1 MKLGAGHTILTG
13 GKFRAMLLMS
23 GALLSVG
30 SASAFA
36 QSAPDAVEAT
46 ADVQGPSA
54 DEAAPDDAGRDVVV
68 VSALKRDTDLQDT
81 PIAISVIDPQ
91 LIKDN
96 HVQSL
101 FNLSDGIIPSL
112 RVATFEARQS
122 ALTIGM
128 RGIVPFDQNQTARD
142 SGVGTYIDGVYM
154 GRSQGLNAALFDVE
168 RIEVLRGPQGT
179 LFGRNTEGGALSIV
193 TKAPTGAFG
202 GRAVAGVGT
211 YGAYNAEIHQDFE
224 EFAGLSLKFD
234 GVIQHQDPTTKNPFA
249 GQAGWNQYHRAG
261 GRIQGLWK
269 PVDGF
274 SADLSIDYARDE
286 NTPFYSQLLSYNV
299 NGKTVR
305 PIGTFTGPATPGS
318 AAASGAPAGTINAL
332 SPLIEVSKD
341 RQSVGL
347 GTVQQPSVDKTGG
360 ATLTMKWD
368 VTPDLELRSITAA
381 RAVATNQWDNSGIES
396 RNVFAPG
403 ALFGRYSL
411 SDLYQNQYS
420 QEFQAVGNVGEDI
433 DYVAGLYYFTEH
445 AKESAAT
452 PFTNVWN
459 ADGTGYT
466 IRSSN
471 GTFGTGAITSTNQGW
486 EYGTRLITRRTRAD
500 SDSVAAYGQVTWSP
514 IEPLHLTAGGRYTKD
529 TRDGLMDRA
538 NNKDVSFALDYDD
551 SRFDPLLTAAYDISP
566 DMNVYAKYSTGFR
579 AGGANARSAAFTEF
593 KPEEVKSYEAGLK
606 STFFDRQ
613 VILNLAAYHMDRT
626 DTQIDFDSVSVV
638 APNAG
643 AHFEETSNAPGKS
656 KIDGI
661 EADLTWYVSDELSFG
676 ASYAY
681 TKVDIPDAPFP
692 FATGPTDFIQ
702 QGQPFPVNVVYTPE
716 NAASTFVNYEVA
728 VGNMTF
734 RAHLD
739 ASYADAQYS
748 FQTEFADVSS
758 AGATAASNQ
767 VVEAKGDA
775 SFIVNGSIALAD
787 INMSSNG
794 GPTATISLW
803 ARNLLDETYVY
814 RISAANRGTIG
825 DYGNLNPPR
834 TIGIEAT
841 VKY

>member
-1 MKLGAGHTILTG
+1 MKTVTQLRTA
-13 GKFRAMLLMS
+13 LLMS
-23 GALLSVG
+23 GALLG
-30 SASAFA
+30 MASAPAFA
-36 QSAPDAVEAT
+36 QSAPDIS
-46 ADVQGPSA
+46 ADQGPSA
-54 DEAAPDDAGRDVVV
+54 EDTVAAPDGDQGRDVVI

-81 PIAISVIDPQ
+81 PIAIAVIDPE

-112 RVATFEARQS
+112 RIATFEARQS

-193 TKAPTGAFG
+193 TKAPTGVFE
-202 GRAVAGVGT
+202 GRAVA
-211 YGAYNAEIHQDFE
+211 YGSYNAEIHQNFE

-234 GVIQHQDPTTKNPFA
+234 GVIQHQDPTTKNPMA
-249 GQAGWNQYHRAG
+249 GQAGWNQYHRVG

-269 PVDGF
+269 PVDTF
-274 SADLSIDYARDE
+274 SADLSIDYAKDE
-286 NTPFYSQLLSYNV
+286 NTPFYSQLLNYNV

-305 PIGTFTGPATPGS
+305 PIGTFAGPATPGS
-318 AAASGAPAGTINAL
+318 AAASGAPAGFINAL
-332 SPLIEVSKD
+332 SPLIHVGTD

-360 ATLTMKWD
+360 AALTMKWD
-368 VTPDLELRSITAA
+368 VTPDLQLRSITAA
-381 RAVATNQWDNSGIES
+381 HAVATNQWDNSGIES

-411 SDLYQNQYS
+411 SDLYQYQYS
-420 QEFQAVGNVGEDI
+420 QEFQAVGTLGDNI

-459 ADGTGYT
+459 SDGTGYT

-471 GTFGTGAITSTNQGW
+471 GTFGTGAITSANQGW

-500 SDSVAAYGQVTWSP
+500 SDSLAAYGQVTWSP

-529 TRDGLMDRA
+529 TREGLMDRA
-538 NNKDVSFALDYDD
+538 NNQNVNFALDYDD
-551 SRFDPLLTAAYDISP
+551 SRFDPLVIAAYDLSS

-593 KPEEVKSYEAGLK
+593 KPEEVKAYEAGLK
-606 STFFDRQ
+606 SSFFDRQ
-613 VILNLAAYHMDRT
+613 LIVNLAAYHMDRT

-643 AHFEETSNAPGKS
+643 THFEETANAPGKS

-661 EADLTWYVSDELSFG
+661 EADATWYVTDELSFG

-681 TKVDIPDAPFP
+681 TKVDIPAAPFP
-692 FATGPTDFIQ
+692 FATGPSDFIQ

-716 NAASTFVNYEVA
+716 NAASAFMNYEVP
-728 VGNMTF
+728 VGAMTF

-748 FQTEFADVSS
+748 FQTEFADISS
-758 AGATAASNQ
+758 AGATAANNR
-767 VVEAKGDA
+767 VVAVKGDS

-834 TIGIEAT
+834 TIGVEAT

>member
-1 MKLGAGHTILTG
+1 MKLRTGNQILPAA
-13 GKFRAMLLMS
+13 KLRAMLLMS
-23 GALLSVG
+23 GALLGVA
-30 SASAFA
+30 SAPAFA
-36 QSAPDAVEAT
+36 QSAPEAVET
-46 ADVQGPSA
+46 PADQQGPSA
-54 DEAAPDDAGRDVVV
+54 DEAAPDDDAGRDVVV
-68 VSALKRDTDLQDT
+68 VSALKRETDLQDT
-81 PIAISVIDPQ
+81 PIAISVLDPQ
-91 LIKDN
+91 LITDN

-101 FNLSDGIIPSL
+101 YNLSDGIIPSL
-112 RVATFEARQS
+112 RIATFEARQS

-193 TKAPTGAFG
+193 TKAPTGVFG
-202 GRAVAGVGT
+202 GRVVAGLGN

-234 GVIQHQDPTTKNPFA
+234 GVIQHQDPTTKNPMA
-249 GQAGWNQYHRAG
+249 GQAGWNQYHRVG
-261 GRIQGLWK
+261 GRIQGLWQ
-269 PVDGF
+269 PIDTF
-274 SADLSIDYARDE
+274 SADLSIDYAKDE
-286 NTPFYSQLLSYNV
+286 NTPFYSQLLNYNV

-305 PIGTFTGPATPGS
+305 PIGSIPAVVG
-318 AAASGAPAGTINAL
+318 AAAGSPPAGTINAL
-332 SPLIEVSKD
+332 SPLIHVGTD
-341 RQSVGL
+341 RQTVGL

-360 ATLTMKWD
+360 AALNMKWD
-368 VTPDLELRSITAA
+368 VTPDLQLRSITAA
-381 RAVATNQWDNSGIES
+381 HAVATNQWDNSGIES

-411 SDLYQNQYS
+411 SDLYQYQYS
-420 QEFQAVGNVGEDI
+420 QEFQAVGNIGANI

-471 GTFGTGAITSTNQGW
+471 GTFGTGAITSTTQGW

-500 SDSVAAYGQVTWSP
+500 SDSFAAYGQATWSP
-514 IEPLHLTAGGRYTKD
+514 IEPLHITAGGRWTKD
-529 TRDGLMDRA
+529 TREGVMDRS
-538 NNKDVSFALDYDD
+538 NNRDVLFNLDYED
-551 SRFDPLLTAAYDISP
+551 SRFDPLLTVAYDLSESA
-566 DMNVYAKYSTGFR
+566 NVYAKYSTGFR
-579 AGGANARSAAFTEF
+579 AGGANARSSAFTEF
-593 KPEEVKSYEAGLK
+593 KPEEVKAYEVGLK
-606 STFFDRQ
+606 STFLENAL
-613 VILNLAAYHMDRT
+613 VVNLAAYHMDRT
-626 DTQIDFDSVSVV
+626 DTQIDFDSV
-638 APNAG
+638 ATTGANAG
-643 AHFEETSNAPGKS
+643 THFEETANAPGKS

-661 EADLTWYVSDELSFG
+661 EADATFYVTDELSVG

-681 TKVDIPDAPFP
+681 TKVEIPDAPFP
-692 FATGPTDFIQ
+692 FPAAPGNFLQPGD
-702 QGQPFPVNVVYTPE
+702 PFPVDVVYTPE
-716 NAASTFVNYEVA
+716 NAASAFMNYETPFA
-728 VGNMTF
+728 GMTF

-748 FQTEFADVSS
+748 FQTEFADISS
-758 AGATAASNQ
+758 AGATAANNRH
-767 VVEAKGDA
+767 VAVKGDS
-775 SFIVNGSIALAD
+775 SFIVNGSLALAD
-787 INMSSNG
+787 INMG
-794 GPTATISLW
+794 KGAATATISLW
-803 ARNLLDETYVY
+803 ARNLLDESYVY

-825 DYGNLNPPR
+825 DYGNLNAPR
-834 TIGIEAT
+834 TFGIEAT